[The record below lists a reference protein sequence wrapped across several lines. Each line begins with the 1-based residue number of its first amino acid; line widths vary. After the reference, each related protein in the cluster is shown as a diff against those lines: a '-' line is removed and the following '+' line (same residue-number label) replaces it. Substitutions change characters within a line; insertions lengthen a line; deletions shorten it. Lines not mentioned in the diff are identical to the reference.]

1 MGDEFPLMTTGL
13 KAVLVPHLNSRSDSG
28 ILEVRRV
35 LNPDAQEGDMKK
47 SLISIS
53 VICAAAGLMLI
64 ASGWAQKPTA
74 PLKDQDYTQPEPYT
88 AKNFGPWNEAV
99 AATHV
104 PQVTFEKMG
113 MGVKV
118 TVQIDNHP
126 MDPQKPHWIMWIR
139 LEDMMGKKLGEKTF
153 KATDPRPAVAV
164 FELPS
169 IPSKIKAFER
179 CNIHGIWLNEIAVE
193 LK

>member
-1 MGDEFPLMTTGL
+1 
-13 KAVLVPHLNSRSDSG
+13 
-28 ILEVRRV
+28 
-35 LNPDAQEGDMKK
+35 MKK
-47 SLISIS
+47 PYLALI
-53 VICAAAGLMLI
+53 VVACAAAGLTLI
-64 ASGWAQKPTA
+64 ASGWAQMQSSA
-74 PLKDQDYTQPEPYT
+74 MKDQDYTQPEPYT
-88 AKNFGPWNEAV
+88 AKNFGPWSEAV

-164 FELPS
+164 FELPNV
-169 IPSKIKAFER
+169 PSKIKAYER
-179 CNIHGIWLNEIAVE
+179 CNIHGIWLNEVAVE
-193 LK
+193 IK

>member
-1 MGDEFPLMTTGL
+1 MNKPYLVL
-13 KAVLVPHLNSRSDSG
+13 IAVVC
-28 ILEVRRV
+28 V
-35 LNPDAQEGDMKK
+35 
-47 SLISIS
+47 
-53 VICAAAGLMLI
+53 AAGLMLI
-64 ASGWAQKPTA
+64 ASGRAQAPSTA
-74 PLKDQDYTQPEPYT
+74 MKDQDYTQPEPYT

-113 MGVKV
+113 QGLKV

-139 LEDMMGKKLGEKTF
+139 LEDMKGKKLGEKVF

-164 FELPS
+164 FELPTRHD
-169 IPSKIKAFER
+169 KIKAFER
-179 CNIHGIWLNEIAVE
+179 
-193 LK
+193 

>member
-1 MGDEFPLMTTGL
+1 
-13 KAVLVPHLNSRSDSG
+13 
-28 ILEVRRV
+28 
-35 LNPDAQEGDMKK
+35 MKK
-47 SLISIS
+47 PFLVMIA
-53 VICAAAGLMLI
+53 VACVAAGLMLI
-64 ASGWAQKPTA
+64 ASGWAQTPSTA
-74 PLKDQDYTQPEPYT
+74 MKDQDYTQPEPYT

-113 MGVKV
+113 MGLKV

-139 LEDMMGKKLGEKTF
+139 LEDMKGKKLGEKTF

-164 FELPS
+164 FELPAMVD
-169 IPSKIKAFER
+169 KVKAFER
-179 CNIHGIWLNEIAVE
+179 CNIHGIWLNEAAVE

>member
-1 MGDEFPLMTTGL
+1 
-13 KAVLVPHLNSRSDSG
+13 
-28 ILEVRRV
+28 
-35 LNPDAQEGDMKK
+35 MKK
-47 SLISIS
+47 PYLVLIA
-53 VICAAAGLMLI
+53 VICVAAGLMMI
-64 ASGWAQKPTA
+64 APGWAGMQTTA
-74 PLKDQDYTQPEPYT
+74 MKDQDYTQPKPYT
-88 AKNFGPWNEAV
+88 AKDFGPWNEAV

-139 LEDMMGKKLGEKTF
+139 LEDMKGHKLGEKTF

-164 FELPS
+164 FELETTPE
-169 IPSKIKAFER
+169 KVRAFER
-179 CNIHGIWLNEIAVE
+179 CNIHGIWLNEAVVE

>member
-1 MGDEFPLMTTGL
+1 
-13 KAVLVPHLNSRSDSG
+13 
-28 ILEVRRV
+28 
-35 LNPDAQEGDMKK
+35 MKK
-47 SLISIS
+47 LLVSISI
-53 VICAAAGLMLI
+53 VCVAAGAVVL
-64 ASGWAQKPTA
+64 ASGWAQVASA
-74 PLKDQDYTQPEPYT
+74 PMKDQDYTQPEPYT

-104 PQVTFEKMG
+104 PQVTFKKEG
-113 MGVKV
+113 TGVRV

-139 LEDMMGKKLGEKTF
+139 IEDTKGRKLGEETF

-164 FELPS
+164 FDLPET
-169 IPSKIKAFER
+169 PKRIKAFER
-179 CNIHGIWLNEIAVE
+179 CNIHGIWLNDLAVE

>member
-1 MGDEFPLMTTGL
+1 
-13 KAVLVPHLNSRSDSG
+13 
-28 ILEVRRV
+28 
-35 LNPDAQEGDMKK
+35 MKK
-47 SLISIS
+47 PYLVLIA
-53 VICAAAGLMLI
+53 VVCVAAGLMMI
-64 ASGWAQKPTA
+64 APGWARMPSTA
-74 PLKDQDYTQPEPYT
+74 TKDQESTQPEPYT

-113 MGVKV
+113 AGLKV

-139 LEDMMGKKLGEKTF
+139 LEDMKGNKLGEKTF
-153 KATDPRPAVAV
+153 NATDPRPAVAV
-164 FELPS
+164 FELPAMED
-169 IPSKIKAFER
+169 KVKAFER
-179 CNIHGIWLNEIAVE
+179 CNIHGIWLNEAAVE

>member
-1 MGDEFPLMTTGL
+1 
-13 KAVLVPHLNSRSDSG
+13 
-28 ILEVRRV
+28 
-35 LNPDAQEGDMKK
+35 MKK
-47 SLISIS
+47 PYLVLIA
-53 VICAAAGLMLI
+53 VVCVAAGLMMI
-64 ASGWAQKPTA
+64 APGWARMPSAAT
-74 PLKDQDYTQPEPYT
+74 KDQESTQPEPYT
-88 AKNFGPWNEAV
+88 AKNFGPWNETV

-113 MGVKV
+113 AGLKV

-139 LEDMMGKKLGEKTF
+139 LEDMKGNKLGEKTF

-164 FELPS
+164 FELPAMAD
-169 IPSKIKAFER
+169 KVKAFER
-179 CNIHGIWLNEIAVE
+179 CNIHGIWLNETVVD